1 MHPPLIESA
10 LETFIEA
17 TQAPAVQRLAVQD
30 HIVESAKLTA
40 RLTVS
45 EANMMLSAAK
55 EILPRPLDLK
65 TASPAAHLTDSQKA
79 ELIREV
85 GYDGYK
91 EILAGTRALPLD
103 AE

>member
-1 MHPPLIESA
+1 L
-10 LETFIEA
+10 
-17 TQAPAVQRLAVQD
+17 V
-30 HIVESAKLTA
+30 
-40 RLTVS
+40 
-45 EANMMLSAAK
+45 
-55 EILPRPLDLK
+55 LK
-65 TASPAAHLTDSQKA
+65 AASPAAHLTDSQKA